1 MPVLR
6 TLQHRQLTTSNP
18 TPMLIILLI
27 IALLFYIGMF
37 IGMLIR

>member
-6 TLQHRQLTTSNP
+6 TLQHRPINHLNH

-27 IALLFYIGMF
+27 IAILFYIGMF